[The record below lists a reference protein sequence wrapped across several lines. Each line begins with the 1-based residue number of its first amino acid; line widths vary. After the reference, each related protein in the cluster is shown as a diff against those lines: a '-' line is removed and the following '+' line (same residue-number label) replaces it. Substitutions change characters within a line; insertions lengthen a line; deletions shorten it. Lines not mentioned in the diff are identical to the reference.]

1 MKGPRGRPGRAPVD
15 QCHHVRVLVPMAEIF
30 GHMRSFR
37 ERMAAGELVS
47 GPFVSL
53 TDPTASEALAGSVD
67 FLWYDQEHTPM
78 APETLSSHLVA
89 CRTKRTPAFVRIT
102 GPNDGDHQPWCVRG
116 SPSVHKPLLGCEFKS
131 ASD

>member
-1 MKGPRGRPGRAPVD
+1 
-15 QCHHVRVLVPMAEIF
+15 MAEIF

-53 TDPTASEALAGSVD
+53 TDPTATEALAGSVD
-67 FLWYDQEHTPM
+67 FLWFDQEHTPM

-89 CRTKRTPAFVRIT
+89 CRVKQVPAFVRIT
-102 GPNDGDHQPWCVRG
+102 GPNAGDHQPWGAWIKPILDVRKSG
-116 SPSVHKPLLGCEFKS
+116 ENPAPSPQLDFQGGVYLN
-131 ASD
+131 